1 MFAGSKQRAGKEEE
15 QEKEEE
21 EEGALKQDIG
31 GNRTC
36 GVSVSTL
43 KIKTRLQSTIKR
55 RLKILPIDHILGLIM
70 DKEICLDRAE
80 EEQQEEEQG
89 NEGQQE
95 RYKCN

>member
-1 MFAGSKQRAGKEEE
+1 MFAGSKQRAGTEEE
-15 QEKEEE
+15 QEEE

-36 GVSVSTL
+36 GYGGVSVSTL

-80 EEQQEEEQG
+80 EEEQEFEE
-89 NEGQQE
+89 QQE